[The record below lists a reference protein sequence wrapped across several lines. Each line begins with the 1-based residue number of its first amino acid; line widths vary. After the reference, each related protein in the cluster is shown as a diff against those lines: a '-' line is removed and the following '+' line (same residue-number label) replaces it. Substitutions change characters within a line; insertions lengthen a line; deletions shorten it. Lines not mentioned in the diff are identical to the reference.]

1 MDRLSTHIRDGIR
14 AKPGRTGPWGP
25 ETLINMVARATSI
38 GHLGTGSIPLA
49 RMSEV
54 TGTGLMVLARPKGI
68 GAMDTA
74 GSSTIETK
82 DGSLMKRLL
91 NDKQTELMQRAYEA
105 LISEV

>member
-1 MDRLSTHIRDGIR
+1 
-14 AKPGRTGPWGP
+14 
-25 ETLINMVARATSI
+25 MV
-38 GHLGTGSIPLA
+38 P
-49 RMSEV
+49 
-54 TGTGLMVLARPKGI
+54 ARPKGI